1 MHVFCNQFCK
11 FPIFSDDPQSPVGA
25 FTHSA
30 HLDPVEEFLQDDALS
45 DTKSENAS
53 SIPPMS
59 LVSAKTSS
67 GLSWVHLLG
76 YTAILQRMC
85 SLDSVG
91 VRKEST
97 GTESPAGFDAGCDD
111 LETVANHDVVRSP
124 LLSTTAMLRLNRM
137 LSFLH
142 SHLPVFANKCLA
154 MEPPT
159 NLVLTTN
166 PPATEIRIP
175 AKSYAENVYL
185 AENAVAGPKILTSA
199 EKDSERSPTVSTGN
213 ELCMQW
219 YQPEFEVATS
229 PGGYR
234 EVFLLF
240 AIGEASS
247 GKSSP
252 SKDKTA
258 TSGVRP
264 ILGKLT
270 LPLKQLLD
278 LHGKLA
284 ELRQKGD
291 ISLSDKVGR
300 LFYLVLLFHH
310 ICVFV
315 GICECSHQA

>member
-1 MHVFCNQFCK
+1 M
-11 FPIFSDDPQSPVGA
+11 
-25 FTHSA
+25 
-30 HLDPVEEFLQDDALS
+30 EEILQDDALS
-45 DTKSENAS
+45 ETKSENAS
-53 SIPPMS
+53 SIPAMS

-67 GLSWVHLLG
+67 GMSWVHLLG

-91 VRKEST
+91 VRKESS
-97 GTESPAGFDAGCDD
+97 GTESPSGFDAGYDD

-124 LLSTTAMLRLNRM
+124 LLITTAMLRLNRM

-185 AENAVAGPKILTSA
+185 AENTVTEPKILKSA
-199 EKDSERSPTVSTGN
+199 EEDSERLPTVSTAN

-229 PGGYR
+229 TEGYR

-240 AIGEASS
+240 AIGEAPV
-247 GKSSP
+247 KSSP
-252 SKDKTA
+252 SKDKMA
-258 TSGVRP
+258 PSGMKS

-291 ISLSDKVGR
+291 ISLSDKVR
-300 LFYLVLLFHH
+300 KLCYCNHVLLFHH
-310 ICVFV
+310 ICFF
-315 GICECSHQA
+315 